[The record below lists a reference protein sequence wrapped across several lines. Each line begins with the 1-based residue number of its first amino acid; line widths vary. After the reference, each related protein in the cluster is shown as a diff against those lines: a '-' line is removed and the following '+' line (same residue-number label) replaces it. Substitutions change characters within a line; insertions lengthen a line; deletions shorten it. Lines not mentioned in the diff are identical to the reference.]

1 MTDYRAMFDREYI
14 GSWDLPRDRDA
25 IVTIREVK
33 AATLNNGRSSNKKPI
48 VFFAGKE
55 KGMVC
60 NKTNA
65 KTIAAMYGNDT
76 REWVGKAIALYVDKT
91 RDPSGGGEV
100 ECIRV
105 RPRPPKAKADAPEVT
120 Q

>member
-33 AATLNNGRSSNKKPI
+33 AARLNNGKSQNTKPI
-48 VFFAGKE
+48 VYFAGKE

-76 REWVGKAIALYVDKT
+76 AAWTGKPIALYVTQT
-91 RDPSGGGEV
+91 RSPDGGSDV
-100 ECIRV
+100 DCIRV
-105 RPRPPKAKADAPEVT
+105 RPKAPKSAKEGGEP
-120 Q
+120 